1 MELREWGRILRQRW
15 WGVALCV
22 LLGIGAAVALT
33 ASTAPTFRASARVYF
48 TVSGGADLGVLVQG
62 GTYSQRQVA
71 TFVELARV
79 PYVLDAVI
87 DDLDLDVDARELARR
102 ITASVATD
110 TSLVRI
116 AVTGPDAREAAAIAD
131 AVAREL
137 VAASGRLSPRDAT
150 GASTISG
157 TIVES
162 AAVPA
167 APVSPRPR
175 VNLALGLLAGLVAG
189 IGYAA
194 LRQLADNKVRR
205 EEDVEDLVQLPVL
218 GRVPRRRR
226 RSVGLVAD
234 TDPFSPTAEAM
245 RVLRANIEYV
255 GRQHS
260 HGVVAVTSA
269 VPREGRTA
277 IAIDLALGVAR
288 GGARVCLVDANVRSP
303 QLTHTLAMDGVAG
316 LVEVLAGTEHLDDVV
331 RTWRDELDVLPAGRR
346 PPNPTEL
353 LASSTTSELL
363 RELERRYDV
372 VVIDTPALLTVADG
386 LVVARAAPSVLLVA
400 DVGHVTR
407 AQLRSAV
414 QMLRQAGAN
423 VLGVTL
429 NRVRRGDLV
438 SGSARPVVR
447 GVRRRGPAAHAA
459 EAPLARSSRALT
471 GPPGEGHGVA
481 RTSEHLPEPT
491 AEAPV
496 DESADPASVGSAA
509 GEAAPMDDAAAS
521 GLDEPADR
529 GPEEAAATLM
539 SCDESPVPEAV
550 EGAASGH
557 DDDARA

>member
-22 LLGIGAAVALT
+22 VLGIGVAVALT
-33 ASTAPTFRASARVYF
+33 ASTPPTYRASARVYF

-62 GTYSQRQVA
+62 STYSQRQVA

-79 PYVLDAVI
+79 PYVLDAVV
-87 DDLDLDVDARELARR
+87 DDLALDVDARELAQR
-102 ITASVATD
+102 ITAGVATD

-116 AVTGPDAREAAAIAD
+116 SVTGSDAREAAAIAD

-157 TIVES
+157 TIVEN

-189 IGYAA
+189 VGYAA
-194 LRQLADNKVRR
+194 LRQLADNKVRN
-205 EEDVEDLVQLPVL
+205 EEDVEELVQLPVL

-226 RSVGLVAD
+226 RGTGLLAD
-234 TDPFSPTAEAM
+234 ADPFSPAAEAM

-255 GRQHS
+255 GRVRS

-269 VPREGRTA
+269 VPREGRTS
-277 IAIDLALGVAR
+277 IAMDLALGVAR
-288 GGARVCLVDANVRSP
+288 GGASVCLVDASVRSA
-303 QLTHTLAMDGVAG
+303 QLTHAFGMEGAAG
-316 LVEVLAGTEHLDDVV
+316 LVEVLADAQDLDDVV

-353 LASSTTSELL
+353 LASSAMAETL

-414 QMLRQAGAN
+414 QVLRQAGAN

-438 SGSARPVVR
+438 SSSARP
-447 GVRRRGPAAHAA
+447 GVGRLRRRSPAAHAT
-459 EAPLARSSRALT
+459 EVLVARSERA
-471 GPPGEGHGVA
+471 A
-481 RTSEHLPEPT
+481 
-491 AEAPV
+491 
-496 DESADPASVGSAA
+496 
-509 GEAAPMDDAAAS
+509 
-521 GLDEPADR
+521 
-529 GPEEAAATLM
+529 
-539 SCDESPVPEAV
+539 VPDAV
-550 EGAASGH
+550 EGAAVGH
-557 DDDARA
+557 DDDARE